1 MELSLASGSRRNYL
15 LVGSALFAVLL
26 VYQASELWLANRWI
40 NSGDLKLVQRGAQL
54 ISSDGSGWDNL
65 GHLRQWSLSD
75 SDLPGAIKDYRTA
88 LRENPRSAHY
98 WMDLASAYEASG
110 DDAAAND
117 AFKHAEAVYPDSAEV
132 AFYFGNFL
140 LRQQQYASA
149 FLELRRAV
157 REDPSLLP
165 LAISRAWQA
174 TNDADQ
180 ITDQLLPPTMYSYL
194 QAIDY
199 FAAIHQCDAALAVWN
214 RLAEFKTA
222 VPLARTFPLFD
233 ELISENRSA
242 DARRLW
248 LQVASDTGASND
260 SIGEKSLVWNGD
272 FGRDITGGGLGWRWE
287 RLSGVYLSFEAA
299 PPQGGVR
306 SLRLDFNGGSNV
318 ELSGPYEYVAVTP
331 ENDYH
336 FHALMRTDAITTE
349 SGLRF
354 SISDPNHR
362 GAVSVLT
369 ENMTGTHGWTPVDAD
384 FKTGPA
390 TNFIVIRLV
399 RSPSL
404 LFDNKLSGTVWIADV
419 SLTAVNAGAEP
430 HQ

>member
-1 MELSLASGSRRNYL
+1 MELSLASGARRNFL
-15 LVGSALFAVLL
+15 LAASALVAFLL
-26 VYQASELWLANRWI
+26 VYQAIELWLANRWI
-40 NSGDLKLVQRGAQL
+40 NSGDLKLVERGAQL
-54 ISSDGSGWDNL
+54 VSSDGSGWDNL

-75 SDLPGAIKDYRTA
+75 SDLPGAIEDYRRA
-88 LRENPRSAHY
+88 LRENPLSAHY

-110 DDAAAND
+110 DDAGARD
-117 AFKHAEAVYPDSAEV
+117 AFQHAEAVYPDSAEV

-140 LRQQQYASA
+140 LRQQRYDSA
-149 FLELRRAV
+149 FSELRRAV
-157 REDPSLLP
+157 QKNSALLP

-180 ITDQLLPPTMYSYL
+180 ITDQLLPPTVDSYF

-214 RLAEFKTA
+214 RLAALKNA
-222 VPLARTFPLFD
+222 VPLPRTFPLFD

-248 LQVASDTGASND
+248 LEVVPHTDASNGSAD
-260 SIGEKSLVWNGD
+260 EKSLVWNGD
-272 FGRDITGGGLGWRWE
+272 FGQDFTGGGLGWRWE
-287 RLSGVYLSFEAA
+287 KLSGVYSSFEAA
-299 PPQGGVR
+299 PPQGGAR

-318 ELSGPYEYVAVTP
+318 NLTGPYQYVAVTP
-331 ENDYH
+331 GKDYH

-354 SISDPNHR
+354 SISDPNHA
-362 GAVSVLT
+362 GTVSVSTDNL
-369 ENMTGTHGWTPVDAD
+369 TGTHDWTPVDAD
-384 FKTGPA
+384 FKGGPE
-390 TNFIVIRLV
+390 TNFVVIRLV
-399 RSPSL
+399 RPPSL

-419 SLTAVNAGAEP
+419 SLTELDTAAEP